1 MENIRE
7 LYMNLELGVIR
18 SIYLEL
24 FRQVEDEVKNPGTYF
39 KKNHDFKVKCLNE
52 ALDIYEEYCMVT
64 EETTKIKNFLKN

>member
-18 SIYLEL
+18 TIYLEL
-24 FRQVEDEVKNPGTYF
+24 FRQVEDEVKNPGSYL
-39 KKNHDFKVKCLNE
+39 NHEFKVKCLNE

>member
-24 FRQVEDEVKNPGTYF
+24 FRQVEDEVKNPGTYL
-39 KKNHDFKVKCLNE
+39 KKIMN
-52 ALDIYEEYCMVT
+52 
-64 EETTKIKNFLKN
+64 LK